1 VTRRDGRRVPA
12 EVEHVDTATQPKW
25 LANNLRIS
33 IARRQRRLSNS
44 MAHTPHPRP
53 ADLARWRMMQ
63 AEIEQ
68 MQAARAALRAERK
81 PREA

>member
-1 VTRRDGRRVPA
+1 
-12 EVEHVDTATQPKW
+12 
-25 LANNLRIS
+25 
-33 IARRQRRLSNS
+33 